1 LKKIVSIFLLLLY
14 VNAAFGIG
22 LACHY
27 CGERLVNVKLLGLGH
42 EACKCTTGQMN
53 RGCCQDKTFFCK
65 TDQHKIQAATPT
77 LPSLP
82 TGCIVPT
89 PAMRMM
95 EQSDAVFVP
104 SFKYYYFKWGLSS
117 RQILALIHTLRI

>member
-1 LKKIVSIFLLLLY
+1 LKKILSIFLLLIY

-27 CGERLVNVKLLGLGH
+27 CGEKLVKVKLLGLGH
-42 EACKCTTGQMN
+42 ETCKCTTGQMN

-65 TDQHKIQAATPT
+65 TDQHKIQA
-77 LPSLP
+77 
-82 TGCIVPT
+82 IT
-89 PAMRMM
+89 PALSFLTAGCMVPAPSVNKM
-95 EQSDAVFVP
+95 ELSDAVFVQ

-117 RQILALIHTLRI
+117 RQFLALIHTLRI